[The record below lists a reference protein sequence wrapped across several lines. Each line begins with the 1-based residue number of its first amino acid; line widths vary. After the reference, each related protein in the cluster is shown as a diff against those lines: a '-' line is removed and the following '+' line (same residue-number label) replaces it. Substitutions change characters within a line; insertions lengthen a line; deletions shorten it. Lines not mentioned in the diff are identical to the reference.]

1 MKLSLDF
8 TFCVMLRF
16 KDFLWRPCQ
25 CATADFKKNSNIH
38 KHNSESKRHICPHHD
53 HFIPQAFSFKSPSQI
68 LTDSDHLSVLFLLF
82 LIYRLGLMAPMFP
95 SDASE
100 ERGGELGSVW
110 SWFLSLLIM
119 RGLPCLTSL
128 PVSLPHAK
136 QMSSAP
142 DDKLHPGALLKFI
155 ITGGGEERKLF

>member
-1 MKLSLDF
+1 MHSPTCNKHQMKLSLDF
-8 TFCVMLRF
+8 TFWVMLRF

-25 CATADFKKNSNIH
+25 WATTDFKKNSNIH

-53 HFIPQAFSFKSPSQI
+53 HIILQAFSFKSPSQI
-68 LTDSDHLSVLFLLF
+68 LTDSEDDLSVLSLLF

-110 SWFLSLLIM
+110 SKPLSTDHAWPALSHFTA
-119 RGLPCLTSL
+119 C
-128 PVSLPHAK
+128 VSP
-136 QMSSAP
+136 
-142 DDKLHPGALLKFI
+142 
-155 ITGGGEERKLF
+155 TRKTDVLCPRR